1 MTTASRLTWG
11 FARDGGLPFSSYLS
25 QVNNYW
31 RVPVR
36 VLFIQGIIV
45 ALIGV
50 LYLFATTVLEAILSV
65 STIALTISYAMP
77 IVTLL
82 LVGRNKLPPGQFSL
96 GRWGPMLNWVS
107 IIYCLITTIFFFFPG
122 SPDPS
127 PSDMNYAIAVF
138 GIMIIIALFS
148 WFVQGRKTYLK
159 TEEAMV
165 EIFRAEQAEKNN
177 QPHVEGILTT
187 KLT

>member
-11 FARDGGLPFSSYLS
+11 FARDGGLPYSAYFS
-25 QVNNYW
+25 QVSKFW

-36 VLFIQGIIV
+36 VLCLQGVII

-82 LVGRNKLPPGQFSL
+82 LVGREKLPPGQFSL
-96 GRWGPMLNWVS
+96 GRWGPVLNWVS
-107 IIYCLITTIFFFFPG
+107 IIYCLITTIFFFFPS

-138 GIMIIIALFS
+138 GIMIVIALFS
-148 WFVQGRKTYLK
+148 WFVKGRKMYLK
-159 TEEAMV
+159 TEDAIL
-165 EIFRAEQAEKNN
+165 EIFKAEQAEKDS
-177 QPHVEGILTT
+177 QPHIDGIPDV
-187 KLT
+187 KQA